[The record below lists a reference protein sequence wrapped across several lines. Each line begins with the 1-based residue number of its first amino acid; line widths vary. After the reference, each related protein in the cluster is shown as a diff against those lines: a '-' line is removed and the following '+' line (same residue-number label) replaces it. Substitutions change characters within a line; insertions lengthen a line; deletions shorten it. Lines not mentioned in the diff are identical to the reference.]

1 MQGVSEKSFQMMKYY
16 LHRPMDALKAVVL
29 SIDQNACMHMAL
41 ECIPVRKSSIRGKSE
56 MKVKAQVTVPNEV
69 MDVFLMRFIVAPVSI
84 MNLTFF
90 LFISTSMPTYFI
102 FVSP

>member
-1 MQGVSEKSFQMMKYY
+1 MN
-16 LHRPMDALKAVVL
+16 ALKAAVL
-29 SIDQNACMHMAL
+29 SIDQKPCINMARKG
-41 ECIPVRKSSIRGKSE
+41 IPMKKLSIRGKSE
-56 MKVKAQVTVPNEV
+56 IILKAQETVPNEV